1 MYIERFLLN
10 MFEEEKEEEKLKGKT
25 KIELLITSDESAT
38 RSKYK
43 FGLAFPLWIKYFNFH
58 YLILVLSYCSYG
70 VYRGGEDLWRHD
82 EV

>member
-43 FGLAFPLWIKYFNFH
+43 FGLAFPL
-58 YLILVLSYCSYG
+58 
-70 VYRGGEDLWRHD
+70 
-82 EV
+82 

>member
-1 MYIERFLLN
+1 MHFVFSDVPQDDRKAATEAQQLGDIYFMYIERFLLN

-43 FGLAFPLWIKYFNFH
+43 FGLAFPL
-58 YLILVLSYCSYG
+58 
-70 VYRGGEDLWRHD
+70 
-82 EV
+82 